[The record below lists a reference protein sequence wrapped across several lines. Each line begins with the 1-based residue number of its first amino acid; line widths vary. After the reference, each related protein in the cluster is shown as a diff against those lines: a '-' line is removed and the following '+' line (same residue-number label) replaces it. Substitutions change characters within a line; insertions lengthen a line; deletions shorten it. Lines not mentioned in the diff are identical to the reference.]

1 MTSTRNRKGG
11 DELTTGQLVLG
22 RYRVE
27 RQIDEGGMASIYLA
41 YDLQARQWVAIK
53 CLYKIYS
60 QSDVVRARFIDEG
73 RIQMMLQH
81 PHIVRVHQLL
91 EQPTLAFVMEYI
103 HGRTLEE
110 LLVERGVMET
120 GEILEVML
128 PVLSALGLAHS
139 RHIIHRDLKP
149 SNILIERV
157 GATWHPKVMD
167 FGVAK
172 LQRSDNL
179 TATGTTVGT
188 LHYMSPEQ
196 IVGSKKID
204 GRADI
209 YSIGITLY
217 KLCTGDVPFNAA
229 TEFALMMA
237 QVEAPPRP
245 PSQINRAISPEFEA
259 VILKALAKRPEDR
272 YQNIRDFTSALLA
285 LRDEYGKETI
295 DTINIPSFLLD
306 YAMAA
311 DQIAVDKTDEIVL
324 SSKTINEIARLGQ
337 RELHERTTRHRSDA
351 APMISDQNDSTIEL
365 DQLKLDSFA
374 EEDMNQQQH
383 TLDMR
388 LDATARA
395 RLTGD
400 DIDRI
405 MRSAHASLDAAETQ
419 ESSVEEWNTTPLSDT
434 IAPRGAQAGEATA
447 SRWREQLKRGRP
459 RRPAA
464 SPPALPEQQT
474 SLPLARHTPLYS
486 DALAV
491 SSRAS
496 PAPRPV
502 MMRPRPPHDAAPEPV
517 APEPPSPPPLSL
529 HESSTPEPP
538 MSVGSPQVDTG
549 ESTHPFKMPR
559 AQIEAAAHHH
569 PRSPPT
575 ASAEHLAPSRP
586 RDIPPTS
593 PALWLALALGV
604 AFFIAAASFALWAAL
619 R

>member
-41 YDLQARQWVAIK
+41 HDLQARQWVAIK

-311 DQIAVDKTDEIVL
+311 DQIAVDKTDEIAL

-374 EEDMNQQQH
+374 EEDMNPQQH

-400 DIDRI
+400 DIERI
-405 MRSAHASLDAAETQ
+405 MRSAHASLDSAETQ
-419 ESSVEEWNTTPLSDT
+419 ESSIEEWNTTPLSDA
-434 IAPRGAQAGEATA
+434 IAPAGRQAGEATA
-447 SRWREQLKRGRP
+447 SRWREQLKRERP
-459 RRPAA
+459 RRPA
-464 SPPALPEQQT
+464 SPPALPEQQP
-474 SLPLARHTPLYS
+474 SLPPARHTPRYS
-486 DALAV
+486 AALAA
-491 SSRAS
+491 SSRSS

-502 MMRPRPPHDAAPEPV
+502 MMQPRAPRDATPEPTSHG
-517 APEPPSPPPLSL
+517 PPSPPPPGL
-529 HESSTPEPP
+529 HESSTPDPP

-569 PRSPPT
+569 HPRSPPT
-575 ASAEHLAPSRP
+575 ASAEHLAPSRR
-586 RDIPPTS
+586 RDAPPTS
-593 PALWLALALGV
+593 TALWLALALGV
-604 AFFIAAASFALWAAL
+604 AFLIAAASFALWAAL